1 MRPLPRV
8 AAIFTGG
15 TISMTVDT
23 AAGGAVPTLAGSD
36 LLAAV
41 PGLARCA
48 EVVPI
53 DLGRIP
59 ASHLSFADV
68 LRIRG
73 VIDGALEDPAIR
85 GVVVVQGTDTL
96 EETAFAWDLCHA
108 DPRPV
113 VVTGA
118 MRNASEPGWDGPANL
133 LGAVRVA
140 AAEAARG
147 AGVLVAL
154 GGRVHAA
161 DAVAKRHASAVDAFA
176 TREGPPLGR
185 VGEGGVRLR
194 PRGPRRRLPV
204 IPAAAAL
211 PVPII
216 VAALETTGAALD
228 AAVRDGARGVV
239 VAATGSGNTHP
250 DLLRAAVDAREAGVV
265 VVLASR
271 TGAGAVGATYAF
283 PGGGA
288 TWVWA
293 GIPLAGSLTPV
304 QARVALAL
312 ALGAGMGGADLAE
325 FLLGPP
331 GA

>member
-1 MRPLPRV
+1 MSPLPRV

-15 TISMTVDT
+15 TISMTVDST
-23 AAGGAVPTLAGSD
+23 AGGAVSTLAGTD

-41 PGLARCA
+41 PGLAQRA

-73 VIDGALEDPAIR
+73 VIDRALDDPAVR

-108 DPRPV
+108 DARPV

-118 MRNASEPGWDGPANL
+118 MCTASEPGWDGPANL

-147 AGVLVAL
+147 AGVLVVL
-154 GGRVHAA
+154 GGLIHAA
-161 DAVAKRHASAVDAFA
+161 DAVAKRHASAADAFA

-194 PRGPRRRLPV
+194 PRGLRRRLPV

-250 DLLRAAVDAREAGVV
+250 DLLRAAVDARGAGVV

-271 TGAGAVGATYAF
+271 TGAGAVGPTYAF

-288 TWVWA
+288 TWVRA
-293 GIPLAGSLTPV
+293 GIPLAGGLTPV

-312 ALGAGMGGADLAE
+312 GLGAGMGGAALAE
-325 FLLGPP
+325 LLLGPT

>member
-8 AAIFTGG
+8 AVIFTGG
-15 TISMTVDT
+15 TISMTEDA
-23 AAGGAVPTLAGSD
+23 AAGGAVPTLAGAD

-41 PGLARCA
+41 PGLARRA
-48 EVVPI
+48 DVVPI
-53 DLGRIP
+53 DLGRVP

-73 VIDGALEDPAIR
+73 VIDDALGDPTVR

-108 DPRPV
+108 DDRPV

-118 MRNASEPGWDGPANL
+118 MRNASEPGWDGPTNL
-133 LGAVRVA
+133 LAAVRVA
-140 AAEAARG
+140 AAESARD
-147 AGVLVAL
+147 AGVLVVLA
-154 GGRVHAA
+154 GRIHAA

-185 VGEGGVRLR
+185 VGERGVRLR
-194 PRGPRRRLPV
+194 PRGPRRALPV
-204 IPAAAAL
+204 TPAAAVM
-211 PVPII
+211 PIPII
-216 VAALETTGAALD
+216 VAALETTGDALD

-271 TGAGAVGATYAF
+271 TGAGAVGPAYAF

-288 TWVWA
+288 TWVRA
-293 GIPLAGSLTPV
+293 GIPLAGGLTPV

-312 ALGAGMGGADLAE
+312 ALGAGLVDAELAE
-325 FLLGPP
+325 FLRGPA
-331 GA
+331 GS